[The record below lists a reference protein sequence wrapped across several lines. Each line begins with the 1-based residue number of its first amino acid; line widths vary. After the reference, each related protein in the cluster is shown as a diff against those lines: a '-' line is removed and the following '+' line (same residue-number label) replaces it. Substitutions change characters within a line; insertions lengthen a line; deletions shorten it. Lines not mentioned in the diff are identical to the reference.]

1 MASTEHRKTPK
12 EAQKNSLVNHS
23 SQKRSLSLTVPF
35 KTETRCLVAGQ
46 PGFELCSREN
56 VSFSL
61 GRGRQVNRVNTILFF
76 LRQVASREL
85 NIPQSYVHLSETSTV
100 TVPNAVF
107 TAGSLGTDTNGKAVQ
122 VIFLSFLNRQA
133 QR

>member
-1 MASTEHRKTPK
+1 MLASRK
-12 EAQKNSLVNHS
+12 
-23 SQKRSLSLTVPF
+23 
-35 KTETRCLVAGQ
+35 
-46 PGFELCSREN
+46 N

-61 GRGRQVNRVNTILFF
+61 GRGLQANKTNAISFR

-85 NIPQSYVHLSETSTV
+85 NIPQSYVHLSETSTI

-107 TAGSLGTDTNGKAVQ
+107 TAGSLGTDVNGKAVQ